1 MVTYI
6 VRRLITAALILLGA
20 SFLVYLLT
28 AASGDPLE
36 EFRASSAP
44 NKQQL
49 MDARTELLQL
59 DTPAPIRYFHWLGGA
74 AQCLI
79 PFANSC
85 DLARTSRASPSPM
98 RWDMRWCRP

>member
-6 VRRLITAALILLGA
+6 VRRLVTAALILLGA

-36 EFRASSAP
+36 EFRAISAA

-59 DTPAPIRYFHWLGGA
+59 DTPAPIRYFNGSA
-74 AQCLI
+74 ARRKCLI
-79 PFANSC
+79 PFADAC
-85 DLARTSRASPSPM
+85 DLGKNSQASPSPR
-98 RWDMRWCRP
+98 RWGTRWSRP